1 MTFFLRGWPP
11 HRGKAQTAHN
21 PPPPRPEAYGLH
33 FLYCYFNWPFW
44 KITVTSK
51 TTGESENPCQKP
63 AGRLARP
70 ADATGGAAYRLGE
83 RRRVEVV
90 RLVEVEQAR
99 QVGEVLGPDVVAD
112 RRPDR
117 LLVDDVV
124 TDAAR
129 FPADRQRADSGDD
142 GDGDG
147 DGDDDDD
154 ADAVHSLRRQS
165 CQFF

>member
-1 MTFFLRGWPP
+1 MPKTRGTFSSG
-11 HRGKAQTAHN
+11 
-21 PPPPRPEAYGLH
+21 
-33 FLYCYFNWPFW
+33 
-44 KITVTSK
+44 
-51 TTGESENPCQKP
+51 
-63 AGRLARP
+63 P
-70 ADATGGAAYRLGE
+70 ADVTGGAAYRLGE

-142 GDGDG
+142 GDGND
-147 DGDDDDD
+147 DDDDD